1 MARSVRE
8 IDTND
13 DVYVGIKFPL
23 SYGLNGFF
31 FQSKTIQEQSKSN
44 LRNLL
49 LTTPGERVM
58 QPLFGSDLKLLLF
71 QNFDDIAEDSIVEII
86 NEAVDRQLPYINIQ
100 DIFVDKDE
108 KGNSIGIQI
117 EYATTLDPNSID
129 ALQLQFNIGE

>member
-1 MARSVRE
+1 MAKSVRD

-13 DVYVGIKFPL
+13 DIFVGIKFPL

-58 QPLFGSDLKLLLF
+58 QPLFGSGLKGLLF
-71 QNFDDIAEDSIVEII
+71 QNFDDITEDSIEEII

-100 DIFVDKDE
+100 EIFVDKNE
-108 KGNSIGIQI
+108 SGNSIGIQI
-117 EYATTLDPNSID
+117 EYSTSLDPNSID

>member
-1 MARSVRE
+1 MAKSVRD

-13 DVYVGIKFPL
+13 DIFVGIKFPL

-58 QPLFGSDLKLLLF
+58 QPLFGSGLKGLLF
-71 QNFDDIAEDSIVEII
+71 QNFDDIAEDSISEII
-86 NEAVDRQLPYINIQ
+86 DPLIP
-100 DIFVDKDE
+100 KDMFRLVCLVKLVFFARE
-108 KGNSIGIQI
+108 GV
-117 EYATTLDPNSID
+117 A
-129 ALQLQFNIGE
+129 F

>member
-1 MARSVRE
+1 MANVRE
-8 IDTND
+8 IDRND
-13 DVYVGIKFPL
+13 DVFVGIKFPL

-71 QNFDDIAEDSIVEII
+71 QNFDDIAEDSIAEII

-108 KGNSIGIQI
+108 SGNSIGIQI
-117 EYATTLDPNSID
+117 EYSTSLDPNSID

>member
-58 QPLFGSDLKLLLF
+58 QPTFGSDLKLLLF
-71 QNFDDIAEDSIVEII
+71 QNFDDISEDSIAEII

-108 KGNSIGIQI
+108 SGNSIGIQI
-117 EYATTLDPNSID
+117 EYSTSLDPNSID